1 MHVLSYLHLRTKLGL
16 LLGLSALVLIVSIG
30 MSASI
35 LRQRMTDD
43 RIDKLRSVV
52 EISIGLAQSLENQ
65 VAAHQLT
72 REQALEQFRSAAHV
86 MRFDAGV
93 GYIFAQTLD
102 NMFVVHGA
110 NPKLEKTASEAKD
123 ASGKPL
129 TDLIAGALRSADQGF
144 VTYSFAK
151 PGQTQLQPKVAYVA
165 RFAPWNL
172 IIAAGAYTDDLDAA
186 FQATLWNLIGFG
198 GIILLVAMVVAWLI
212 NRDITGSLGGLNS
225 AMTRLAQS
233 DLDAAIPGTE
243 RRDEVGAMANSV
255 AVFKEALKEAERL
268 RADQETER
276 VRAQAVRLAAMVAMA
291 ETIEAETRDAM
302 TEVGE
307 QTAAMATAANN
318 MRGSAGRTGTSAES
332 AAAAAGQALAN
343 AQTVASAAEEL
354 TASIREIGG
363 QVDQSAQVVGR
374 AVDAG
379 RTARETIEALN
390 EQVGSIGR
398 VADMIGEI
406 AAKTNLLALN
416 ATIEAARAGE
426 AGKGFAVVASEV
438 KQLATQ
444 TARSTEEISRHIAE
458 VRSATRASVAAV
470 RQIEETIDEVNAIA
484 GSIAAA
490 VEEQSAATA
499 EIARSVT
506 ETAAAANQMTART
519 AEVSTEAA
527 MTGKQ
532 AAQVLANTTALNDT
546 VGGLQRALVRV
557 VRTSTTEVD
566 RRQGGRRRPCLVE
579 ASITLGGRSE
589 PASVHDIS
597 EAGCY
602 AFTKTDCLPGQEVEI
617 ILQRLGKRLQGRV
630 IAASEGALHICFNGE
645 GMQSAEVDRISLT
658 TVAELVTLTKD
669 DHVGFVR
676 RVVDVVAS
684 GHAPEGGLATHH
696 TCRLG
701 RWYDSLTDPATLALP
716 SFRAIAEPHNAVHE
730 RGHKVLAAISAHDM
744 AGAQRHLTELR
755 AHSERVLGC
764 LDEFGREYPVTVT
777 NHLDQ
782 AAASK
787 AA

>member
-1 MHVLSYLHLRTKLGL
+1 V
-16 LLGLSALVLIVSIG
+16 
-30 MSASI
+30 
-35 LRQRMTDD
+35 
-43 RIDKLRSVV
+43 
-52 EISIGLAQSLENQ
+52 
-65 VAAHQLT
+65 
-72 REQALEQFRSAAHV
+72 
-86 MRFDAGV
+86 
-93 GYIFAQTLD
+93 
-102 NMFVVHGA
+102 
-110 NPKLEKTASEAKD
+110 
-123 ASGKPL
+123 
-129 TDLIAGALRSADQGF
+129 
-144 VTYSFAK
+144 
-151 PGQTQLQPKVAYVA
+151 QPKVAYVS
-165 RFAPWNL
+165 RFAPWKL
-172 IIAAGAYTDDLDAA
+172 IIAAGGYTDDLDAA
-186 FQATLWNLIGFG
+186 FQATLWELIGFG
-198 GIILLVAMVVAWLI
+198 GIILLVATLVAWLI

-225 AMTRLAQS
+225 VMARLSNS
-233 DLDAAIPGTE
+233 DLDATIPGTE
-243 RRDEVGAMANSV
+243 RRDEVGSMANAV
-255 AVFKEALKEAERL
+255 AFFKDRLKEADHL
-268 RADQETER
+268 RANQETER
-276 VRAQAVRLAAMVAMA
+276 ARNQAVRLAAMVAMA
-291 ETIEAETRDAM
+291 ETIEAEARGAM

-307 QTAAMATAANN
+307 QTNAMATAANN

-363 QVDQSAQVVGR
+363 QVGQSAQVVGR

-458 VRSATRASVAAV
+458 VRSATTASVAAV
-470 RQIEETIDEVNAIA
+470 RLIEETIDEVNAIA

-499 EIARSVT
+499 EIARNVT
-506 ETAAAANQMTART
+506 ETAAAANQMTERT
-519 AEVSTEAA
+519 TEVSTEAA
-527 MTGKQ
+527 MTGKE
-532 AAQVLANTTALNDT
+532 AAEVLSNTTALNDT
-546 VGGLQRALVRV
+546 VEGLQRALVRV

-579 ASITLGGRSE
+579 ASISLGGHSE
-589 PASVHDIS
+589 TASLHDIS
-597 EAGCY
+597 EHGCH
-602 AFTKTDCLPGQEVEI
+602 AVTKAECQPGQQLEI
-617 ILQRLGKRLQGRV
+617 SLQKLGKRLPGRV
-630 IAASEGALHICFNGE
+630 TAASGGALHICFSGE

-658 TVAELVTLTKD
+658 TVAELVKLTKG
-669 DHVGFVR
+669 DHVGFVK
-676 RVVDVVAS
+676 RVVDAVAA

-701 RWYDSLTDPATLALP
+701 RWYDSLTDSATLALP
-716 SFRAIAEPHNAVHE
+716 SFRAIAEPHYAVHE
-730 RGHKVLAAISAHDM
+730 RGHQVLAAISAHDI

-755 AHSERVLGC
+755 AHSERVLRC
-764 LDEFGREYPVTVT
+764 LDEFGREYPATIT
-777 NHLDQ
+777 SQPDQ
-782 AAASK
+782 AAAPK

>member
-1 MHVLSYLHLRTKLGL
+1 MHVLSYLRLRTKLAL
-16 LLGLSALVLIVSIG
+16 LLGMSALVLIVSIG
-30 MSASI
+30 ISASI
-35 LRQRMTDD
+35 LRQRMLDD

-52 EISIGLAQSLENQ
+52 EMSMGLAQSLENQ
-65 VAAHQLT
+65 VAARQLT
-72 REQALEQFRSAAHV
+72 PEQALEQFRTAAHV

-123 ASGKPL
+123 ASGKLL
-129 TDLIAGALRSADQGF
+129 TVLITEALRSADHGF
-144 VTYSFAK
+144 VSYSFAK
-151 PGQTQLQPKVAYVA
+151 PGETQVQPKMAYVA

-172 IIAAGAYTDDLDAA
+172 VFAAGAYTDDLDAA
-186 FQATLWNLIGFG
+186 FQATLLELIGFG
-198 GIILLVAMVVAWLI
+198 GIILLVATVVAWLI
-212 NRDITGSLGGLNS
+212 NRDITGSLGGVS
-225 AMTRLAQS
+225 SVMARLS
-233 DLDAAIPGTE
+233 NGDLDATIPGTE
-243 RRDEVGAMANSV
+243 RRDEVGSMANAV
-255 AVFKEALKEAERL
+255 AFFKDRLQEAEHL
-268 RADQETER
+268 RADQETD
-276 VRAQAVRLAAMVAMA
+276 RARNQAVKLAAMVAMA
-291 ETIEAETRDAM
+291 ETIESEARGAM
-302 TEVGE
+302 TDVGE
-307 QTAAMATAANN
+307 QTAAMAAAANN
-318 MRGSAGRTGTSAES
+318 MMGSAERTGTSAGS

-363 QVDQSAQVVGR
+363 QVGQSTEVVGR
-374 AVDAG
+374 AVGAG

-458 VRSATRASVAAV
+458 VRGATTASVAAV
-470 RQIEETIDEVNAIA
+470 RKIEETIDEVNAIA

-499 EIARSVT
+499 EIARNVT
-506 ETAAAANQMTART
+506 ETAAAANQMTERT
-519 AEVSTEAA
+519 TEVSTEAA
-527 MTGKQ
+527 MTGKE
-532 AAQVLANTTALNDT
+532 AAEVLANTTTLRDT
-546 VGGLQRALVRV
+546 IEGLQRALVRV

-579 ASITLGGRSE
+579 ASVTLGGRSE
-589 PASVHDIS
+589 TASVHDIS
-597 EAGCY
+597 EFGCY
-602 AFTKTDCLPGQEVEI
+602 AFTKAACQPGQQVEI
-617 ILQRLGKRLQGRV
+617 TLQRLGKRLQGRV

-645 GMQSAEVDRISLT
+645 GIQSAEVDRISLT
-658 TVAELVTLTKD
+658 TVAELVKLTKD
-669 DHVGFVR
+669 DHIGFVKQ
-676 RVVDVVAS
+676 VVDAVAA
-684 GHAPEGGLATHH
+684 GHAPEGGLSTQH

-701 RWYDSLTDPATLALP
+701 RWHDSLTDSATLALP
-716 SFRAIAEPHNAVHE
+716 SFRAIAEPHHAVHE
-730 RGHKVLAAISAHDM
+730 TGHKVLAAVSAHDM
-744 AGAQRHLTELR
+744 PGAQRQLTELR
-755 AHSERVLGC
+755 AHSERVLRC
-764 LDEFGREYPVTVT
+764 LDDFGREYPVTIT
-777 NHLDQ
+777 NQTEQ

>member
-1 MHVLSYLHLRTKLGL
+1 
-16 LLGLSALVLIVSIG
+16 
-30 MSASI
+30 
-35 LRQRMTDD
+35 
-43 RIDKLRSVV
+43 
-52 EISIGLAQSLENQ
+52 
-65 VAAHQLT
+65 
-72 REQALEQFRSAAHV
+72 
-86 MRFDAGV
+86 
-93 GYIFAQTLD
+93 
-102 NMFVVHGA
+102 
-110 NPKLEKTASEAKD
+110 
-123 ASGKPL
+123 
-129 TDLIAGALRSADQGF
+129 
-144 VTYSFAK
+144 
-151 PGQTQLQPKVAYVA
+151 
-165 RFAPWNL
+165 
-172 IIAAGAYTDDLDAA
+172 
-186 FQATLWNLIGFG
+186 
-198 GIILLVAMVVAWLI
+198 
-212 NRDITGSLGGLNS
+212 
-225 AMTRLAQS
+225 
-233 DLDAAIPGTE
+233 
-243 RRDEVGAMANSV
+243 
-255 AVFKEALKEAERL
+255 
-268 RADQETER
+268 
-276 VRAQAVRLAAMVAMA
+276 
-291 ETIEAETRDAM
+291 
-302 TEVGE
+302 
-307 QTAAMATAANN
+307 
-318 MRGSAGRTGTSAES
+318 
-332 AAAAAGQALAN
+332 
-343 AQTVASAAEEL
+343 
-354 TASIREIGG
+354 
-363 QVDQSAQVVGR
+363 
-374 AVDAG
+374 
-379 RTARETIEALN
+379 
-390 EQVGSIGR
+390 
-398 VADMIGEI
+398 
-406 AAKTNLLALN
+406 
-416 ATIEAARAGE
+416 
-426 AGKGFAVVASEV
+426 VASEV

-458 VRSATRASVAAV
+458 VRSATTASVAAV

-696 TCRLG
+696 TCRLS
-701 RWYDSLTDPATLALP
+701 R
-716 SFRAIAEPHNAVHE
+716 
-730 RGHKVLAAISAHDM
+730 
-744 AGAQRHLTELR
+744 
-755 AHSERVLGC
+755 
-764 LDEFGREYPVTVT
+764 
-777 NHLDQ
+777 
-782 AAASK
+782 
-787 AA
+787 